1 MQSRIKLTIAVMGHP
16 RRSCRYARS
25 RGFRARAQPKY
36 RSRLCGGITH
46 IQHQRCAVSAGPTV
60 DFSYRAYRRT
70 DGPLH
75 ADHWERFRSGTQR
88 SLGSWPSL
96 LVLSRR
102 CSKAES
108 GLSIQSGF
116 LSLVGAANAMMM
128 IPPPIA
134 RASSRTAIPRLG
146 TSPLSLFRV

>member
-1 MQSRIKLTIAVMGHP
+1 MELGRVEAICSLE
-16 RRSCRYARS
+16 SS
-25 RGFRARAQPKY
+25 S
-36 RSRLCGGITH
+36 RSRLWGTRGDRAGT
-46 IQHQRCAVSAGPTV
+46 QEVAVFGLGLSRNTGV
-60 DFSYRAYRRT
+60 AYVGELRT
-70 DGPLH
+70 SSTKGVQFLQD
-75 ADHWERFRSGTQR
+75 GTQR

-146 TSPLSLFRV
+146 TSPLS